1 MGRPVEWSRRQPDD
15 VSKPELLP
23 RFTRGE
29 LWVHRTTA
37 ALIAVLTATGAVLYY
52 EPFALAV
59 GRRPLMEGMHI
70 AAGLLLPVPTLVGL
84 AVSREFRGDVRVLG
98 RMSHV
103 DWLWLRRRDRRT
115 ARLPIGKFN
124 GGQKLA
130 SATLLG
136 GLLVLF
142 LTGLLLIAPV
152 TINLPVK
159 LRTGATITHD
169 LFTFGVLVLLA
180 GHIWLAVRHPEART
194 ALRTG
199 QMDRRYADVEYT
211 GWAASVSAPEDAMAR
226 RNR

>member
-1 MGRPVEWSRRQPDD
+1 MTEHLTSL
-15 VSKPELLP
+15 S
-23 RFTRGE
+23 RFTAAER
-29 LWVHRTTA
+29 LVHRSTA

-59 GRRPLMEGMHI
+59 GRRPLVEGLHI
-70 AAGLLLPVPTLVGL
+70 AAGLLLPVPTIAGL
-84 AVSREFRGDVRVLG
+84 ALSAAFRHDVRTLG
-98 RMSHV
+98 RMSKL

-130 SATLLG
+130 SAVLLG
-136 GLLVLF
+136 ALLVLF
-142 LTGLLLIAPV
+142 GTGLLLIAPV

-169 LFTFGVLVLLA
+169 LFTFGVLLLLG
-180 GHIWLAVRHPEART
+180 GHFWLALRHPEART

-199 QMDRRYADVEYT
+199 QMDLGYAEIEYA
-211 GWAASVSAPEDAMAR
+211 GWAAESRPDGVSDQR
-226 RNR
+226 LSS

>member
-1 MGRPVEWSRRQPDD
+1 MTNPT
-15 VSKPELLP
+15 LLP
-23 RFTRGE
+23 RFTRAE
-29 LWVHRTTA
+29 LWVHRTTG
-37 ALIAVLTATGAVLYY
+37 ALVAVLTVTGAVLYY

-59 GRRPLMEGMHI
+59 GRRPLMEGLHI

-84 AVSREFRGDVRVLG
+84 AASRELRDDMRVLG

-103 DWLWLRRRDRRT
+103 DWLWLRRKDRRT

-130 SATLLG
+130 AAVLLG

-142 LTGLLLIAPV
+142 ATGLLLIAPV
-152 TINLPVK
+152 TINLPVN

-180 GHIWLAVRHPEART
+180 GHTWLAVRHPEART

-199 QMDRRYADVEYT
+199 QMDRAYAEIEYT
-211 GWAASVSAPEDAMAR
+211 GWAADVSVPEDSTVR
-226 RNR
+226 RSR

>member
-1 MGRPVEWSRRQPDD
+1 M
-15 VSKPELLP
+15 SKPTLLR

-37 ALIAVLTATGAVLYY
+37 GLVAVLTATGAVLYY

-59 GRRPLMEGMHI
+59 GRRPLVEGLHI
-70 AAGLLLPVPTLVGL
+70 AAGLLLPIPTLVGL
-84 AVSREFRGDVRVLG
+84 AASREFRGDVHVLS
-98 RMSHV
+98 RMSHL
-103 DWLWLRRRDRRT
+103 DWIWLRRQDRRT
-115 ARLPIGKFN
+115 ARLRIGKFN

-130 SATLLG
+130 SAALLG

-169 LFTFGVLVLLA
+169 LFTFGVLALLA

-199 QMDRRYADVEYT
+199 QMDRRYAEREYT
-211 GWAASVSAPEDAMAR
+211 GWAAGANRSEPAPSTVTGDPLR
-226 RNR
+226 

>member
-1 MGRPVEWSRRQPDD
+1 MT
-15 VSKPELLP
+15 KPTLLP

-37 ALIAVLTATGAVLYY
+37 ALVAVLTVTGSVLYY

-59 GRRPLMEGMHI
+59 GRRPLVEGLHI
-70 AAGLLLPVPTLVGL
+70 AAGLLLPVPTVIGL
-84 AVSREFRGDVRVLG
+84 AASPAFRRDVHVLG
-98 RMSHV
+98 QMSHL
-103 DWLWLRRRDRRT
+103 DWLWLRRGDRRT

-130 SATLLG
+130 SAVLLG
-136 GLLVLF
+136 GLIVLF

-159 LRTGATITHD
+159 WRTGATITHD

-199 QMDRRYADVEYT
+199 RMDRRYADVEYT
-211 GWAASVSAPEDAMAR
+211 GWAADVSALEDAEAR
-226 RNR
+226 RRG